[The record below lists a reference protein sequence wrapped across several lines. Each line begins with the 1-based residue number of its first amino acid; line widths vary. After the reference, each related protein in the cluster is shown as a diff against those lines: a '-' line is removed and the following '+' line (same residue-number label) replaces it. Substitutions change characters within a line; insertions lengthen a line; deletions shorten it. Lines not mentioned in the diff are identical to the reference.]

1 MSHSPDR
8 DCGHCSISEVIQNGR
23 IQADHEKSISY
34 VLVAALASGCTW
46 FLADRLPN
54 SKLERLADVIDRR
67 FIAEADQTAIEDA
80 AADAM
85 VEALGDRWSYY
96 ISADAYAAHLER
108 QNNEFVGVGIT
119 IQSRQDRKGFDIIA
133 VEPDGPA
140 AEAGIC
146 AGDILTQA
154 DGTPLGELTIT
165 EVKGLIMGEK
175 NTQVM
180 LTLLRGQQ
188 TMEVSV
194 TRRVIRSRT
203 AEGQMLDGNIGL
215 VTIKNFYSHS
225 AEETIGEVEKLTEQ
239 GAKMLIFDVRNN
251 PGGYVHEMVKLL
263 DYLLPEGPLFRSVS
277 YTGKETVEQSD
288 AACLELPMA
297 VLINGNTYSAAEF
310 FAAALSEYDWAV
322 TVGEQTCG
330 KGYYQTTIELGDGSA
345 VALST
350 GKYSTPNGVNL
361 AETGGLMPDIPVEP
375 AEGAVTAQTDPQIQ
389 AAEKALRE

>member
-1 MSHSPDR
+1 MEEFKQ
-8 DCGHCSISEVIQNGR
+8 IMK
-23 IQADHEKSISY
+23 KSISY

-203 AEGQMLDGNIGL
+203 AEGQMLDGKIGL

-225 AEETIGEVEKLTEQ
+225 AEETIREVEKLTEQ

-361 AETGGLMPDIPVEP
+361 AETGGLTPDIPVEP
-375 AEGAVTAQTDPQIQ
+375 AEGGVTAQTDPQIQ
-389 AAEKALRE
+389 AAAKALRE

>member
-1 MSHSPDR
+1 MEEFKQ
-8 DCGHCSISEVIQNGR
+8 IMK
-23 IQADHEKSISY
+23 KSISY

-389 AAEKALRE
+389 AAAKALRE

>member
-1 MSHSPDR
+1 MEEFKQ
-8 DCGHCSISEVIQNGR
+8 IMK
-23 IQADHEKSISY
+23 KSISY

-361 AETGGLMPDIPVEP
+361 AETGGLTPDIPVEP

-389 AAEKALRE
+389 AAAKALRE

>member
-1 MSHSPDR
+1 MEEFKQ
-8 DCGHCSISEVIQNGR
+8 IMK
-23 IQADHEKSISY
+23 KSISY

-96 ISADAYAAHLER
+96 ISADAYTAHLER

-154 DGTPLGELTIT
+154 EGTPLGELTIA

-389 AAEKALRE
+389 AAAKALRE

>member
-1 MSHSPDR
+1 MEEFKQ
-8 DCGHCSISEVIQNGR
+8 IMK
-23 IQADHEKSISY
+23 KSISY
-34 VLVAALASGCTW
+34 MLVAALASGCTW

-361 AETGGLMPDIPVEP
+361 AETGGLTPDIPVEP

-389 AAEKALRE
+389 AAAKALRE

>member
-1 MSHSPDR
+1 MEEFKQ
-8 DCGHCSISEVIQNGR
+8 IMK
-23 IQADHEKSISY
+23 KSISY

-96 ISADAYAAHLER
+96 ISADAYTAHLER

>member
-1 MSHSPDR
+1 MEEFKQ
-8 DCGHCSISEVIQNGR
+8 IMK
-23 IQADHEKSISY
+23 KSISY

-375 AEGAVTAQTDPQIQ
+375 AERAVTAQTDPQIQ
-389 AAEKALRE
+389 AAAKALRE